1 MLKKKKLSL
10 IARFK
15 KSKALKTP
23 WKKNLIIALLVLI
36 ILSALYFARSLFV
49 VALVNNR
56 PISRWSFN
64 RDLQKAAGEQIL
76 NNKIAEMLVLQ
87 EGQKQKIDISDEEI
101 DEESKK
107 LDEQLQSQGQSLD
120 SLLTL
125 QGQSKKEFLKQIKI
139 QLLVEKILGEEIEI
153 SEEAVADYFEENQDF
168 FAEGATLASEKE
180 NIRQILFNN
189 QLTEKIQPWLS
200 ELQDKAKVHY
210 FIEF

>member
-23 WKKNLIIALLVLI
+23 WKKNLIIAFFVLAV
-36 ILSALYFARSLFV
+36 LSALYFARSLFV

-101 DEESKK
+101 DEESKN
-107 LDEQLQSQGQSLD
+107 
-120 SLLTL
+120 LT
-125 QGQSKKEFLKQIKI
+125 SSFKAK
-139 QLLVEKILGEEIEI
+139 
-153 SEEAVADYFEENQDF
+153 
-168 FAEGATLASEKE
+168 
-180 NIRQILFNN
+180 
-189 QLTEKIQPWLS
+189 
-200 ELQDKAKVHY
+200 DKA
-210 FIEF
+210 